1 MKWLVYW
8 IAANKKQL
16 IICSCPLVIVYFVAL
31 YGFNNIAISLI
42 SIAIFFV
49 FVGFIELCDKFVE
62 NSNKRINN
70 DFTRN

>member
-1 MKWLVYW
+1 MKWLIYW

-16 IICSCPLVIVYFVAL
+16 IICSCPLVIVYFVAW
-31 YGFNNIAISLI
+31 YAFGNITISLI

-49 FVGFIELCDKFVE
+49 IVGFIELCDKFVE